1 MPVVREE
8 DAVTHEVGGS
18 VFRSFV
24 SGRSGSQVCTW
35 RLNVPA
41 GKGGSSHCPDHDE
54 VFLVLDGLFRPTVN
68 GSTIDMG
75 PDEVLLV
82 RAGDEFMAG
91 AGPDGATCWVA
102 TTPGLTVTMADGSTT
117 RPPWAQ

>member
-8 DAVTHEVGGS
+8 DAVTHEIHGS
-18 VFRSFV
+18 VFRSYV
-24 SGRSGSQVCTW
+24 SGRSGSQLCAW

-41 GKGGSSHCPDHDE
+41 GKAGTSHRPDHDE
-54 VFLVLDGLFRPTVN
+54 VFLVLAGVFRPTVN
-68 GSTIDMG
+68 GSTMEMG

-82 RAGDEFMAG
+82 QAGDEFSAG
-91 AGPDGATCWVA
+91 AGPAGATCWVA
-102 TTPGLTVTMADGSTT
+102 TTPGLTATMTDGSTT